1 MSWIPFY
8 WLGKCAGL
16 ALLFLP
22 GGNIPSVVF
31 ERVVVWGM
39 DNAHDT
45 LNNLVVPNVVQ
56 FAVSLPWRMLLV
68 LFPAIPPPASGRAG
82 LHPKKGVT
90 GKGNGLAHR
99 LQHLQVPTSPTSPG
113 ANFSGDGRRRNSP
126 HRAGAAVATAEVAP
140 LQVKRVSSLSPPPL
154 PPRTPVT
161 TPRGKEVNLTGQA
174 SAAVSIG
181 ADEAG
186 GLREDHATNNTPDVA
201 RHLTE
206 RDASQ
211 DGLARTPSARDEG
224 RGGANS
230 TEGSPEDRRGSVSRR
245 KSFGEMVRSALTG
258 NSEIRLRDHLFDLN
272 TASPAPPQSASRE
285 PQPDPPAATTAAAAS
300 SKPRHERGRAKQQ
313 ASDATAAAAAALP
326 PISDSSDSGK
336 RRARREVGAVDES
349 PAVSS
354 TATRARHATRQRL
367 SEFSELSFTSDRSG
381 GGDGGGG
388 GSSGSGDGSGGG
400 ARGGSIAGVGGG
412 EIGGGPAEDSG
423 RGLRRRNPPGRRSQ
437 EKNKNPYTSAGS
449 TAPTLT
455 GGRSANTSV
464 PADSRAQRLVE
475 WRKRRAEQASAQQKD
490 KSRTSRMAANTDS
503 AAPGSNPSPG
513 SAAAAAGAN
522 GTTPGGPTGRRPNAA
537 PSRRFRHVERFRSE
551 MASNAGGSPP
561 KEADDAAS
569 HAPSP
574 KSASVGRSQ

>member
-1 MSWIPFY
+1 
-8 WLGKCAGL
+8 
-16 ALLFLP
+16 
-22 GGNIPSVVF
+22 
-31 ERVVVWGM
+31 M
-39 DNAHDT
+39 DNAHDI

-56 FAVSLPWRMLLV
+56 FAVSLPWRVLLV
-68 LFPAIPPPASGRAG
+68 LFPAMPPPASGRAG

-113 ANFSGDGRRRNSP
+113 VNFSGNGQRQNSP
-126 HRAGAAVATAEVAP
+126 PRAEAPAAATEAAPFEVE
-140 LQVKRVSSLSPPPL
+140 KRVNSPSPPPL
-154 PPRTPVT
+154 PPRTLVT
-161 TPRGKEVNLTGQA
+161 TPRDKEVNLTGQA

-186 GLREDHATNNTPDVA
+186 GLRGDHATDNTPDAA

-206 RDASQ
+206 GDAGQ
-211 DGLARTPSARDEG
+211 DDLARTPSAQDEG
-224 RGGANS
+224 RGGASS
-230 TEGSPEDRRGSVSRR
+230 TEGSTEDRRGSVGRR

-300 SKPRHERGRAKQQ
+300 SKPWQERGRAEQQ
-313 ASDATAAAAAALP
+313 ASDAAAAAALP
-326 PISDSSDSGK
+326 PISDSDSGK
-336 RRARREVGAVDES
+336 QQARREVGAAHES

-367 SEFSELSFTSDRSG
+367 PEFSQLSFKSDRSDG
-381 GGDGGGG
+381 GDGGDGGG
-388 GSSGSGDGSGGG
+388 SGSGGGIGGGARGGGIGGG
-400 ARGGSIAGVGGG
+400 ARGGSSGGVGGG
-412 EIGGGPAEDSG
+412 EIGKGATEDPS
-423 RGLRRRNPPGRRSQ
+423 RGIRRRNPSGRRSQ
-437 EKNKNPYTSAGS
+437 DKNKNPYTSAGS
-449 TAPTLT
+449 TAAPLN

-475 WRKRRAEQASAQQKD
+475 WRKRRTEQASAQQKD

-503 AAPGSNPSPG
+503 TAPGSNPSPG

-522 GTTPGGPTGRRPNAA
+522 GATPGGPTARRPNAA

-551 MASNAGGSPP
+551 MANNAGGSPP

-574 KSASVGRSQ
+574 RSAGVGRSQ